1 MIVWVTAF
9 VIALLIVELC
19 LVLMKGG
26 WVKQEVSAILV
37 NLRDIQKAERDDD
50 KQRLMITGGIS
61 TLRFSLLFASFLI
74 LLAVIVFFIPWVFSW
89 EDTKTSEYFIALTII
104 GTACGV
110 GRVWYGSRAAKGQD
124 SKQHDSSYQDSKHD
138 YAWLDRWLHWLA
150 LEPLAVRRLSFEM
163 ECQYALPET
172 AKTPGNASAA
182 DRAVYV
188 CGLARSGTTMLLQF
202 LDQTQS
208 FRSLTYRDMPF
219 VLAPNLWRMLN
230 RHSSRQ
236 AMLKERA
243 HGDEMLV
250 GYDSPESF
258 EEVFWRTFGN
268 SARLSGHGYGSD
280 DVGEEALH
288 RFADYRLLVAN
299 PKMKNAEDSP
309 PRRYLSKNNNN
320 LLRLRS
326 LTADPAATVLLVYR
340 NPVDTARSLFRLHQL
355 FCTTYND
362 DFTRRYMGWL
372 GHHEF
377 GPGHVPLSFAVP
389 RMNPHL
395 KSDQPDYWLDYWN
408 AVYSH
413 VLDQEGA
420 GFYLVSHDRMRESPK
435 QMLGAIFTLLNEE
448 ADMNRMAAEVRAPK
462 GLDAPPS
469 EFSTE
474 LLSVANATYARLIK
488 SKHNIYGSTNNSEKT

>member
-1 MIVWVTAF
+1 MIIWVTAF

-19 LVLMKGG
+19 LGLMKGG
-26 WVKQEVSAILV
+26 WVKQEVGAILV
-37 NLRDIQKAERDDD
+37 NLQDIRKAERDED
-50 KQRLMITGGIS
+50 KQRLMIAGGIS
-61 TLRFSLLFASFLI
+61 TLRFSLLFAGFML
-74 LLAVIVFFIPWVFSW
+74 LLAIIVFFVPWVFSW
-89 EDTKTSEYFIALTII
+89 EDEKTSEYFIALTII
-104 GTACGV
+104 GTVCGV
-110 GRVWYGSRAAKGQD
+110 WRMRQGARAEPQD
-124 SKQHDSSYQDSKHD
+124 SQKD
-138 YAWLDRWLHWLA
+138 YSLLDRWLHWLA

-163 ECQYALPET
+163 ECQYALPS
-172 AKTPGNASAA
+172 PASSGASPA
-182 DRAVYV
+182 DRPVYV

-219 VLAPNLWRMLN
+219 VLAPNLWRTLN

-243 HGDEMLV
+243 HGDQMLV

-268 SARLSGHGYGSD
+268 SANVNGRAYGSD
-280 DVGEEALH
+280 DVGEEALQ
-288 RFADYRLLVAN
+288 RFGEYRALVAN
-299 PKMKNAEDSP
+299 PRTKHAEDGQ

-326 LTADPAATVLLVYR
+326 LNADSAATVLLVYR
-340 NPVDTARSLFRLHQL
+340 NPVDTARSLHRLHQL

-362 DFTRRYMGWL
+362 DFTRRYMSWL

-377 GPGHVPLSFAVP
+377 GPGHLPLSFAVP

-395 KSDQPDYWLDYWN
+395 KPDQPDYWLDYWN

-413 VLDQEGA
+413 VLDQADA
-420 GFYLVSHDRMRESPK
+420 GFYLVDHDRLRESPR
-435 QMLGAIFTLLNEE
+435 QVLDAIFKLLDENI
-448 ADMNRMAAEVRAPK
+448 DVDRMAAEVRPPK
-462 GLDAPPS
+462 GSDAPPS
-469 EFSTE
+469 EFSPE
-474 LLSVANATYARLIK
+474 LLAAANATYTRLTT
-488 SKHNIYGSTNNSEKT
+488 SKLNVFGSHNDEKQ